1 MVYIIRNIVTIRNNS
16 AFFEM
21 STNTNDA
28 RNLRGALGQFATG
41 VTVITT
47 VDGDKSPVGVTA
59 SSFNSVSLD
68 PPLVLWSLAKTARSM
83 KAFEESGY
91 FCVHVLGAS
100 QEELSARFATPGSDK
115 FAGQEWIPGHGEV
128 PLLPDFAARFQ
139 CKTTHMYE
147 GGDHL
152 IFVGEVLDYEK
163 SDEPPLVFH
172 GGRYALAKSKGQGEK
187 PGAAVDITHGTFT
200 ENFFLYLIARAHF
213 QASAPLRKEY
223 ARANI
228 NEDEYL
234 ALTMLGLGGPL
245 SLQALQVR
253 LEHTGHTPSHATVNG
268 MIDKGYVTETVD
280 GTQFS
285 ITVKGRE
292 LYLKLLA
299 KSKAIE
305 EDLLA
310 EFSDAEI
317 SDVRNFLQRFIKRT
331 DPGIP
336 DFWQADGNGS
346 G

>member
-1 MVYIIRNIVTIRNNS
+1 M
-16 AFFEM
+16 A
-21 STNTNDA
+21 TNTTDA
-28 RNLRGALGQFATG
+28 RELRGALGQFATG

-47 VDGDKSPVGVTA
+47 VDVDNSPVGVTA

-68 PPLVLWSLAKTARSM
+68 PPLVLWSLAKSARSM

-115 FAGQEWIPGHGEV
+115 FAGQKWTPGHGEV

-152 IFVGEVLDYEK
+152 IIVGEVLDYEK

-187 PGAAVDITHGTFT
+187 PGAAVDIRHGTFT

-228 NEDEYL
+228 DEDEYL
-234 ALTMLGLGGPL
+234 ALQNELLLNPKIGNVIQGTGGLCKVRVAAKGKGKRGGARVIYYHFVKYKRFYL
-245 SLQALQVR
+245 LTLYTKNEVTD
-253 LEHTGHTPSHATVNG
+253 LTPG
-268 MIDKGYVTETVD
+268 EK
-280 GTQFS
+280 QQ
-285 ITVKGRE
+285 
-292 LYLKLLA
+292 LKLFMESW
-299 KSKAIE
+299 KNE
-305 EDLLA
+305 
-310 EFSDAEI
+310 
-317 SDVRNFLQRFIKRT
+317 
-331 DPGIP
+331 
-336 DFWQADGNGS
+336 QA
-346 G
+346 

>member
-1 MVYIIRNIVTIRNNS
+1 M
-16 AFFEM
+16 
-21 STNTNDA
+21 
-28 RNLRGALGQFATG
+28 
-41 VTVITT
+41 
-47 VDGDKSPVGVTA
+47 GVTA

-83 KAFEESGY
+83 EAFEKSGF

-100 QEELSARFATPGSDK
+100 QEELSGRFATPGADK
-115 FAGQEWIPGHGEV
+115 FAGQEWSKGHGEV
-128 PLLPDFAARFQ
+128 PLLPEFAARFQ

-163 SDEPPLVFH
+163 TDEPPLVFH
-172 GGRYALAKSKGQGEK
+172 AGRYALAKSKSAGEK
-187 PGAAVDITHGTFT
+187 PGAAVDVTHGTFT

-213 QASAPLRKEY
+213 QASAPLRGEWAK
-223 ARANI
+223 AGI

-253 LEHTGHTPSHATVNG
+253 LEHTGHAPSYDTLST
-268 MIDKGYVTETVD
+268 MIDKRLVTETPD

-285 ITVKGRE
+285 ITVRGRE
-292 LYLKLLA
+292 LYLSLLA
-299 KSKAIE
+299 HSKAIE
-305 EDLLA
+305 EDLLSG
-310 EFSDAEI
+310 FSDAEI
-317 SDVRNFLQRFIKRT
+317 ADVISFLQRFVKRS

-336 DFWQADGNGS
+336 DFWQSDASD
-346 G
+346 

>member
-1 MVYIIRNIVTIRNNS
+1 
-16 AFFEM
+16 
-21 STNTNDA
+21 
-28 RNLRGALGQFATG
+28 
-41 VTVITT
+41 
-47 VDGDKSPVGVTA
+47 
-59 SSFNSVSLD
+59 
-68 PPLVLWSLAKTARSM
+68 
-83 KAFEESGY
+83 
-91 FCVHVLGAS
+91 VLGAS

>member
-1 MVYIIRNIVTIRNNS
+1 MATKT
-16 AFFEM
+16 
-21 STNTNDA
+21 TNA
-28 RNLRGALGQFATG
+28 QELRGALGQFATG

-47 VDGDKSPVGVTA
+47 VDVDNSPIGVTA

-68 PPLVLWSLAKTARSM
+68 PPLVLWSLAKSARSM

-100 QEELSARFATPGSDK
+100 QEGLSAQFATPGSDK
-115 FAGQEWIPGHGEV
+115 FAGQKWTPGHGEV

-152 IFVGEVLDYEK
+152 IFVGEVLDFEK

-172 GGRYALAKSKGQGEK
+172 GGRYALAKSKGRGEK
-187 PGAAVDITHGTFT
+187 AGAAVDVAHGTFT
-200 ENFFLYLIARAHF
+200 ENFFLYLLSRAHF
-213 QASAPLRKEY
+213 QASAPLREDY

-253 LEHTGHTPSHATVNG
+253 LEHTGHTPSYATVMS

-280 GTQFS
+280 GTKFS

-292 LYLKLLA
+292 LYLSLLA
-299 KSKAIE
+299 RSKAIE
-305 EDLLA
+305 EELLA
-310 EFSDAEI
+310 EFSEAEV

-336 DFWQADGNGS
+336 DFWQADGYGS